1 MKIQDTLRDKKIEIK
16 KDKENHMFVCG
27 PTVYDYSHIGHAR
40 TYLVFD
46 LFVRYLKSQDFKIK
60 YVQNITNIDDKII
73 ERGKKQNKNPLK
85 IADKFEKK
93 YYQDME
99 NLGIDTV
106 DHYVKATD
114 VIPEIISQVK
124 KLIEKDFAYQT
135 KTGIYFKVRK
145 FKDYGKLSNQDIDA
159 LKSGSRVKTAEDK
172 EDPLDFALWKLNQP
186 KSKIKPDKKQP
197 IFINNE
203 PAWKSPWGWGRPGW
217 HIEDT
222 AISEKF
228 FGPQYEIHGGAEDL
242 KFPHHE
248 SEIAQQ
254 EAASGKKPFVKI
266 WMHTGFLTVESKKM
280 GKSLHNFITI
290 RDFLKNHA
298 PETLRFMVM
307 SHHYRS

>member
-106 DHYVKATD
+106 D
-114 VIPEIISQVK
+114 
-124 KLIEKDFAYQT
+124 
-135 KTGIYFKVRK
+135 
-145 FKDYGKLSNQDIDA
+145 
-159 LKSGSRVKTAEDK
+159 
-172 EDPLDFALWKLNQP
+172 
-186 KSKIKPDKKQP
+186 
-197 IFINNE
+197 
-203 PAWKSPWGWGRPGW
+203 
-217 HIEDT
+217 
-222 AISEKF
+222 
-228 FGPQYEIHGGAEDL
+228 
-242 KFPHHE
+242 
-248 SEIAQQ
+248 
-254 EAASGKKPFVKI
+254 
-266 WMHTGFLTVESKKM
+266 
-280 GKSLHNFITI
+280 
-290 RDFLKNHA
+290 
-298 PETLRFMVM
+298 
-307 SHHYRS
+307 